1 MRLPGTPAG
10 TLRAKRM
17 SPGSPG
23 RTHQLG
29 AGAGTPSTA
38 LARGDVFL
46 FPTPPF
52 LSAPLPSPA
61 LPPPLPV
68 SVRSPQSPGSWGIGV
83 SSRSGLAPGLTFQ
96 GASGCG
102 PAAPLG
108 TQNSEDQRP
117 QQGRWCRW
125 ASGVRVASCPGLTGR
140 LCGPG
145 QWLRPTEPRFPHAQG
160 GAVTALSPRTGEKR
174 ERAAACEEPRGWAG
188 LAVAPLVSDIAA
200 PDRRGFSIVVA
211 SPPSLSFPRVR
222 EETPRLACAG
232 PGPRAPAVSPESAA
246 SSRAAPGPRR
256 GPPVPRP
263 AHL

>member
-1 MRLPGTPAG
+1 MRLPVTPAR

-38 LARGDVFL
+38 PARGDVFL

-61 LPPPLPV
+61 LPHPRP
-68 SVRSPQSPGSWGIGV
+68 
-83 SSRSGLAPGLTFQ
+83 SRSVSAARRAPAPGVL
-96 GASGCG
+96 ASP
-102 PAAPLG
+102 PAAGWPRASPSRVPPG
-108 TQNSEDQRP
+108 AAPPRP
-117 QQGRWCRW
+117 WEPRTRRTRDPRQGRWCRW

-160 GAVTALSPRTGEKR
+160 GAATALSPRTGEKR
-174 ERAAACEEPRGWAG
+174 QRAAACEEPRGSAG
-188 LAVAPLVSDIAA
+188 LAGAPFVSDIAA
-200 PDRRGFSIVVA
+200 PDRGGFSIVVHRA
-211 SPPSLSFPRVR
+211 SPSPGCGRKPLAWRVQG
-222 EETPRLACAG
+222 LG
-232 PGPRAPAVSPESAA
+232 PGPR
-246 SSRAAPGPRR
+246 
-256 GPPVPRP
+256 
-263 AHL
+263 L

>member
-1 MRLPGTPAG
+1 MRLPVTPAR

-38 LARGDVFL
+38 RRGEMSSCS
-46 FPTPPF
+46 PPPF

-61 LPPPLPV
+61 LPHPPPLPV

-83 SSRSGLAPGLTFQ
+83 SSGSGLAPGLTFQ
-96 GASGCG
+96 GTSGCG

-160 GAVTALSPRTGEKR
+160 GAATALSPRTGEKR
-174 ERAAACEEPRGWAG
+174 ERAAACEEPRGSAG
-188 LAVAPLVSDIAA
+188 LAGAPFVSDIAA
-200 PDRRGFSIVVA
+200 PDRAASASSLPVHRA
-211 SPPSLSFPRVR
+211 SPSPGCGRKPLAWRVQG
-222 EETPRLACAG
+222 LG
-232 PGPRAPAVSPESAA
+232 PGPR
-246 SSRAAPGPRR
+246 
-256 GPPVPRP
+256 
-263 AHL
+263 L

>member
-1 MRLPGTPAG
+1 MRLPVTPAR

-23 RTHQLG
+23 RAHQLG

-38 LARGDVFL
+38 RRGEMSSCS
-46 FPTPPF
+46 PP
-52 LSAPLPSPA
+52 PLPLRPSPLPCPPA
-61 LPPPLPV
+61 PPPLPV

-83 SSRSGLAPGLTFQ
+83 SSGSGLVPGLTFQ
-96 GASGCG
+96 GTSGCG

-145 QWLRPTEPRFPHAQG
+145 QWLRPTEPLLPQGAGGNPSPGVCRAWGLGPGCKSGLGRF
-160 GAVTALSPRTGEKR
+160 
-174 ERAAACEEPRGWAG
+174 
-188 LAVAPLVSDIAA
+188 LAS
-200 PDRRGFSIVVA
+200 
-211 SPPSLSFPRVR
+211 
-222 EETPRLACAG
+222 G
-232 PGPRAPAVSPESAA
+232 PGPAAWPPCASA
-246 SSRAAPGPRR
+246 
-256 GPPVPRP
+256 GPPLKCVQC
-263 AHL
+263 

>member
-1 MRLPGTPAG
+1 
-10 TLRAKRM
+10 M
-17 SPGSPG
+17 SSCSP
-23 RTHQLG
+23 
-29 AGAGTPSTA
+29 P
-38 LARGDVFL
+38 
-46 FPTPPF
+46 
-52 LSAPLPSPA
+52 PLPLRPSPLPCPPA
-61 LPPPLPV
+61 PPPLPV

-83 SSRSGLAPGLTFQ
+83 SSGSGLAPGLTFQ
-96 GASGCG
+96 GTSGCG

-174 ERAAACEEPRGWAG
+174 ERAAACEEPRGSAG
-188 LAVAPLVSDIAA
+188 LVVTPLVSDHSCSRS
-200 PDRRGFSIVVA
+200 RRLQHRR
-211 SPPSLSFPRVR
+211 PPSLSFPRVR

-232 PGPRAPAVSPESAA
+232 PGPRAPAVSPDSAA
-246 SSRAAPGPRR
+246 SSRVAPGLRR
-256 GPPVPRP
+256 GPPVPRL